1 MNNGYTKLSSL
12 IQSGAVTD
20 SSIIAIF
27 DAEGEF
33 IAKGP
38 WYTDKILD
46 YCERWGRWHKGG
58 TGRTVSFRLI

>member
-1 MNNGYTKLSSL
+1 MNNCTKLSSL
-12 IQSGAVTD
+12 IQSGVITD
-20 SSIIAIF
+20 SSVIAIF

-46 YCERWGRWHKGG
+46 YCERWGRVSKPG